1 MQAVF
6 YALPVWYWYK
16 GEINV
21 GQFVLIQS
29 LIAVLSNI
37 YNMLSMNFINFF
49 RLYGGIKDGLKL
61 LSRPFEVTD
70 VPNARRLKVRE
81 GRIDFAGVTYHYKH
95 SEPLFNDFN
104 LHIAPGE
111 KNRTGRTFRFRKI
124 DADQAF
130 VALLRYSE
138 RRNFH

>member
-1 MQAVF
+1 M
-6 YALPVWYWYK
+6 PVWYWYK

-111 KNRTGRTFRFRKI
+111 KSDWSDVPVPENRR
-124 DADQAF
+124 
-130 VALLRYSE
+130 
-138 RRNFH
+138 